1 MDVSMGLAGSTT
13 WCRLRAVER
22 GGGQLGRDDLDV
34 SFGFCGCVYDDRFAL
49 EGVVL
54 RCCVVVVCCGDVG
67 RGCGAGRELSRRA
80 AVAASADQQHCTA
93 NGRRKRKRRC
103 SKARARSARAHTA
116 CRHTDSMLR
125 LHARS
130 KGRLLPTVRQHVP
143 ATPPRRRS
151 WVAWHMRSAST
162 PPREGP
168 ATAPALPE
176 FVPCCP
182 LHCRNTYK
190 GRAFTRVTL

>member
-1 MDVSMGLAGSTT
+1 MAVSMGLVGSTA

-80 AVAASADQQHCTA
+80 AVAASAAQPALHSEWPRQAEAAVQQGTRAVCTRPHSLPA
-93 NGRRKRKRRC
+93 YGQHAALACTLKRTTAADG
-103 SKARARSARAHTA
+103 SSARAGNAAAAPLTL
-116 CRHTDSMLR
+116 T
-125 LHARS
+125 
-130 KGRLLPTVRQHVP
+130 
-143 ATPPRRRS
+143 
-151 WVAWHMRSAST
+151 RSAST